1 MDIALN
7 GVPGIRPIHDDV
19 LIYGCGQTDVE
30 AEKDIDVN
38 FRAFMQRCMERNM
51 TDET

>member
-19 LIYGCGQTDVE
+19 LIYGCGQTE
-30 AEKDIDVN
+30 AVKDIDVN